1 MHVAV
6 HHPLGIF
13 SCFLK
18 HLEVGEHLR
27 GNAEDPQEVDV
38 CVSQHRLLFL
48 QTLTAQLHNF
58 MVSSLQAGL
67 VDLLQ
72 CVLGELDNLLHCLC
86 RRLRTKLEKLVRN
99 IHHLTS
105 RH

>member
-1 MHVAV
+1 
-6 HHPLGIF
+6 
-13 SCFLK
+13 
-18 HLEVGEHLR
+18 
-27 GNAEDPQEVDV
+27 
-38 CVSQHRLLFL
+38 
-48 QTLTAQLHNF
+48 

-105 RH
+105 RHLNTSRHA